1 MRSAFSLLTFFL
13 VLFLSSSCHNL
24 VEEDLP
30 DITKTPVLNGV
41 LIADSLLKVHVSL
54 TASMGDSI
62 PSLVSNALV
71 IIKSD
76 IKTDT
81 LRHIK
86 NGWYGCS
93 TTIIL
98 GKTYNC
104 TVDVPGYKQLSAVT
118 TVPYFTL
125 VNDLKFNEIA
135 GKGDYNENISSF
147 EFSIPN
153 DTTKELYWEI
163 RFTFDN
169 YIFFK
174 AEQDSVMISE
184 AQPLNLFSNK
194 KMKKDEYRGKFFFT
208 NTDGRYNSKGNSFIV
223 LRSVDASYYKYQK
236 QLYLYNTGGYTG
248 LGSSTQTY
256 PLYTNVTNGYGIFT
270 SYSVFYK
277 SLKYY

>member
-1 MRSAFSLLTFFL
+1 MKSAFPFLTFFL

-30 DITKTPVLNGV
+30 DINKTPVLNGV

-62 PSLVSNALV
+62 PSPVSNALV

-76 IKTDT
+76 SKTDT
-81 LRHIK
+81 LRYIK

-93 TTIIL
+93 TTVL
-98 GKTYNC
+98 SGLTYYC
-104 TVDVPGYKQLSAVT
+104 KVDVPGYTQVSAVT
-118 TVPYFTL
+118 TVPFYTY
-125 VNDLKFNEIA
+125 VYDVKYTEIA

-153 DTTKELYWEI
+153 DTTKELFWEI
-163 RFTFDN
+163 SFSYNN
-169 YIFFK
+169 YISFK
-174 AEQDSVMISE
+174 TEHDSVMLAE
-184 AQPLNLFSNK
+184 AQPMNVFSNK
-194 KMKKDEYRGKFFFT
+194 KMKKDKYRGKFFFS
-208 NTDGRYNSKGNSFIV
+208 NNGYNPKFNSFIV
-223 LRSVDASYYKYQK
+223 LRSVNASYYKYQK

-256 PLYTNVTNGYGIFT
+256 PFFSNVTNGYGIFT
-270 SYSVFYK
+270 SYSTFYK
-277 SLKYY
+277 SLKNL